1 MARETLRDLLDFAVD
16 IAWRA
21 GRLTLAHFQ
30 TGIAVETKT
39 DASPVTLADREAQRV
54 LRSAIEARCPDY
66 GILGEVFV
74 ELCGGAPRRCILDPI
89 DGSRSFIHGV

>member
-39 DASPVTLADREAQRV
+39 EGGRKPMG
-54 LRSAIEARCPDY
+54 AR
-66 GILGEVFV
+66 
-74 ELCGGAPRRCILDPI
+74 GATMAA
-89 DGSRSFIHGV
+89 